1 MATLS
6 IDLFGKTLRN
16 PVMNGSGTLGYGRE
30 IEPLWPIDTLG
41 AYVTKGLSLKPHHG
55 NPPPRVWEEGRGML
69 NSIGLQNVG
78 LERFFAEHFPLFK
91 ERNTPI
97 VINFFGF
104 TDEEYIE
111 CAASIEPDPLI
122 IALEINLSCP
132 NVTKGGICMG
142 KEAQG
147 VFSIIKRVKEITLIP
162 VIAKLTPEV
171 ADIVEIARAAVS
183 AGADGITLINTMPG
197 AAIDF
202 RTLVR
207 GNLSSEH
214 GEREGEAPT
223 GFPVEGATRAPV
235 MDMQTKRMAF
245 RGGLSGPPL
254 KPIALK
260 AVADV
265 SRAVTVPVIGA
276 GGIMNHEDAIQFLMA
291 GARAIQVGTA
301 TFVDPF
307 AIPKI
312 LAGLATYMDE
322 HGLSRLSTLVGAA
335 YA

>member
-6 IDLFGKTLRN
+6 VDLFGKTLRN

-30 IEPLWPIDTLG
+30 IEPLWSVDTLG

-55 NPPPRVWEEGRGML
+55 NPPPRVWEEAQGML
-69 NSIGLQNVG
+69 NSIGLQNIG
-78 LERFFAEHFPLFK
+78 LKRFFTEYFPLFRK
-91 ERNTPI
+91 RNTPI

-111 CAASIEPDPLI
+111 CAAAIEPDPLI
-122 IALEINLSCP
+122 VALEINLSCP

-142 KEAQG
+142 KEADG
-147 VFSIIKRVKEITLIP
+147 VFSIIKRVKERTTIP
-162 VIAKLTPEV
+162 LIAKLTPEV
-171 ADIVEIARAAVS
+171 ADIVGIAQAAVS

-197 AAIDF
+197 AAID
-202 RTLVR
+202 V
-207 GNLSSEH
+207 G
-214 GEREGEAPT
+214 
-223 GFPVEGATRAPV
+223 
-235 MDMQTKRMAF
+235 TKRMAF
-245 RGGLSGPPL
+245 RGGLSGPVL

-265 SRAVTVPVIGA
+265 ARAVPVPVIGA
-276 GGIMNHEDAIQFLMA
+276 GGIMDHEDVIRFLVA
-291 GARAIQVGTA
+291 GAQAVQVGTA

-312 LAGLATYMDE
+312 LAGLAAYMDDHE
-322 HGLSRLSTLVGAA
+322 LSRLDTLVGAA
-335 YA
+335 HA

>member
-6 IDLFGKTLRN
+6 VDLFGKTLRN

-30 IEPLWPIDTLG
+30 IEPLWSIDTLG

-55 NPPPRVWEEGRGML
+55 NPPPRVWEEGPGML
-69 NSIGLQNVG
+69 NSVGLQNVG
-78 LERFFAEHFPLFK
+78 LERFFTEHFPLFRK
-91 ERNTPI
+91 RNTPI
-97 VINFFGF
+97 LINFFGF

-142 KEAQG
+142 KEAQA
-147 VFSIIKRVKEITLIP
+147 VSSIIQRVKRETSIPLI
-162 VIAKLTPEV
+162 VKLTPEV
-171 ADIVEIARAAVS
+171 ADIVEIAQAAVS
-183 AGADGITLINTMPG
+183 AGADGLTLTNTMPG
-197 AAIDF
+197 AAID
-202 RTLVR
+202 V
-207 GNLSSEH
+207 S
-214 GEREGEAPT
+214 
-223 GFPVEGATRAPV
+223 TR
-235 MDMQTKRMAF
+235 RMAF

-265 SRAVTVPVIGA
+265 SRTVHVPVIGA
-276 GGIMNHEDAIQFLMA
+276 GGIMDHEDVLQFLMA
-291 GARAIQVGTA
+291 GAVAVQVGTA

-307 AIPKI
+307 VIPKI
-312 LAGLATYMDE
+312 LEGLAAYMDKQ
-322 HGLSRLSTLVGAA
+322 GISRLSSLVGAA
-335 YA
+335 HA

>member
-6 IDLFGKTLRN
+6 VDLFGKMLRN

-30 IEPLWPIDTLG
+30 IESLWSVDTLG

-55 NPPPRVWEEGRGML
+55 NPPPRVWEEGPGML
-69 NSIGLQNVG
+69 NSVGLQNVG
-78 LERFFAEHFPLFK
+78 LERFFADHFPLFK
-91 ERNTPI
+91 KRNTPI

-122 IALEINLSCP
+122 VALEINLSCP

-147 VFSIIKRVKEITLIP
+147 VFSIIERVKRTTPIP
-162 VIAKLTPEV
+162 LIAKLTPEV

-183 AGADGITLINTMPG
+183 AGADGLTLINTMPG
-197 AAIDF
+197 VSID
-202 RTLVR
+202 VA
-207 GNLSSEH
+207 S
-214 GEREGEAPT
+214 
-223 GFPVEGATRAPV
+223 
-235 MDMQTKRMAF
+235 KRMAF

-260 AVADV
+260 AVSDV
-265 SRAVTVPVIGA
+265 SRAVSVPVIGA
-276 GGIMNHEDAIQFLMA
+276 GGIMDHEDAIQFLMA
-291 GARAIQVGTA
+291 GAQAVQVGTA

-312 LAGLATYMDE
+312 LAGLAAYIDE
-322 HGLSRLSTLVGAA
+322 HGLSRLDSLVGAA
-335 YA
+335 HA